1 MEVTGPGGYNASYVG
16 TEKKI
21 NLSGYAKIKCL
32 VTTGD
37 NAIYSGNYFVM
48 VIGSNQL
55 PSLVDISS
63 FLATSEKIGNNKNE
77 YILTFNIPEAY
88 KNEYYIGV
96 LNCLKETY
104 LYKIWLEKE

>member
-1 MEVTGPGGYNASYVG
+1 MSKK
-16 TEKKI
+16 EKKI
-21 NLSGYAKIKCL
+21 LRSFMMITQISITMLVPIFISGWLGTWLNRLFGTQIIFPFML
-32 VTTGD
+32 LLG
-37 NAIYSGNYFVM
+37 
-48 VIGSNQL
+48 IGAA
-55 PSLVDISS
+55 
-63 FLATSEKIGNNKNE
+63 FKNV